1 MLPVGQAFS
10 YLGFSH
16 YTRIPKE
23 ITFFSFSFPR
33 SSQSQFVFAFKWG
46 SPKGV
51 LWELTWTALPQ
62 GFRDRPP
69 LVSKALAHD
78 LQDVRLAGDPRYS
91 QQTIFSVLLPR
102 RLCDPRLL

>member
-1 MLPVGQAFS
+1 MLPVGQAFF

-23 ITFFSFSFPR
+23 ITFFSFPR
-33 SSQSQFVFAFKWG
+33 SSQSRFVFAFKWG

-62 GFRDRPP
+62 GFRDSPP

-78 LQDVRLAGDPRYS
+78 LQDVRLAGGSTLQPTDN
-91 QQTIFSVLLPR
+91 LLCSPTAPALR
-102 RLCDPRLL
+102 P